1 MKILYWT
8 EGYWPAVGGVP
19 RISAALLRS
28 LTDRGHECV
37 VFTQHDGSDLPHE
50 DRHEGVRIVR
60 FPFWKALAQGD
71 RGLFRKTLKEASV
84 ARSELAEDVVH
95 IGQVGPGTLFQRLTT
110 PSAGAPPVLVT
121 MQQAETLEAVDALS
135 ALISGALRDAHWI
148 AYCSEAVR
156 QSYARLA
163 SPSRAP
169 HSVIPNALEAP
180 TAGPAPLPWD
190 PPVLLCLGRMVPDK
204 GFDTAVLA
212 FVRVAARYPTARMV
226 LAGDG
231 PARASVEQLVRE
243 CGLVDRIDLTGWV
256 DPGRVQ
262 DSINQAT
269 AVLVP
274 SRREAFGL
282 VALEAAQLGRPVI
295 AARVGGLVEVV
306 ADGATGMLVPPE
318 SPEAWAAAMDALL
331 SSREDTEAMGRAA
344 LERAGRV
351 FGWEQYVERYEAL
364 YRRLAQNRQDY
375 KRRLSSQ

>member
-28 LTDRGHECV
+28 LADRGHECV

-50 DRHEGVRIVR
+50 ERHDGVRIFR
-60 FPFWKALAQGD
+60 FPFWQALAEGD
-71 RGLFRKTLKEASV
+71 RGLFRRTLDEASA
-84 ARSELAEDVVH
+84 ARSDFAPDVVH

-156 QSYARLA
+156 RSYARLE

-169 HSVIPNALEAP
+169 QSVIPNALEAP
-180 TAGPAPLPWD
+180 EAPPAPLPWD
-190 PPVLLCLGRMVPDK
+190 PPVLLCLGRMVRDK
-204 GFDTAVLA
+204 GFDTAVRA
-212 FVRVAARYPTARMV
+212 FARIAARYPTARMV

-231 PARASVEQLVRE
+231 PARADVEQLVRE
-243 CGLVDRIDLTGWV
+243 HGLTDRIELTGWV
-256 DPGRVQ
+256 DPARVQ

-269 AVLVP
+269 ALLVP

-306 ADGATGMLVPPE
+306 ADGKTGTLVPAE
-318 SPEAWAAAMDALL
+318 RPEAWAAAMEALL
-331 SSREDTEAMGRAA
+331 SSRERTEAMGRAA
-344 LERAGRV
+344 RERAGQE
-351 FGWEQYVERYEAL
+351 FGWAQYVERYEAL
-364 YRRLAQNRQDY
+364 YRRLAQDRQDY
-375 KRRLSSQ
+375 QRRLSS

>member
-37 VFTQHDGSDLPHE
+37 VFTQHDGSDLPRD
-50 DRHEGVRIVR
+50 DRHEGVRILR
-60 FPFWKALAQGD
+60 FPFWQALSEGD
-71 RGLFRKTLKEASV
+71 RRLFRETLYQAST
-84 ARSELAEDVVH
+84 ARADFGPDVVH

-110 PSAGAPPVLVT
+110 PSAQAPPVLVT

-135 ALISGALRDAHWI
+135 ALVSGALRDAHWI

-156 QSYARLA
+156 QSYGGLA
-163 SPSRAP
+163 SPSRTP
-169 HSVIPNALEAP
+169 HSVIPNALEVPGVQP
-180 TAGPAPLPWD
+180 TPLPWD
-190 PPVLLCLGRMVPDK
+190 PPVLLCLGRMVHDK
-204 GFDTAVLA
+204 GFDTAVRA
-212 FVRVAARYPTARMV
+212 FHQVSARFPAARMV

-231 PARASVEQLVRE
+231 PARADVKRLVQE
-243 CGLVDRIDLTGWV
+243 HGLVDRVELTGWV
-256 DPGRVQ
+256 DPARVQ
-262 DSINQAT
+262 DSINRVT
-269 AVLVP
+269 ALLVP

-306 ADGATGMLVPPE
+306 ADGETGLLVPPE
-318 SPEAWAAAMDALL
+318 SPDDWARAMEAILAQ
-331 SSREDTEAMGRAA
+331 REETEAMGRAA
-344 LERAGRV
+344 LHRAGRD

-364 YRRLAQNRQDY
+364 YERVARNRRGSR
-375 KRRLSSQ
+375 RRLSS